1 MTSKYNKNISTTLD
15 EEEEGGGEED
25 YDDDDE
31 VFTDYEELEEEKEA
45 ELDDMKTTQD
55 LKNKLSDIYESQK
68 RDMLIKTWK
77 TAIRIFTIL
86 VIMIIFLCS
95 LVLFYATSDKYIY
108 FLLVN
113 SLLACILFNCLVIT

>member
-1 MTSKYNKNISTTLD
+1 MTSKYNKNISTTLAEED
-15 EEEEGGGEED
+15 EEE
-25 YDDDDE
+25 DDDE
-31 VFTDYEELEEEKEA
+31 VFTDYEELEEEEEE

-77 TAIRIFTIL
+77 TAVRIFTIL
-86 VIMIIFLCS
+86 VVMIVFLCS
-95 LVLFYATSDKYIY
+95 LVIFYTTSDKYIY

-113 SLLACILFNCLVIT
+113 TLLACILFNCLVIT